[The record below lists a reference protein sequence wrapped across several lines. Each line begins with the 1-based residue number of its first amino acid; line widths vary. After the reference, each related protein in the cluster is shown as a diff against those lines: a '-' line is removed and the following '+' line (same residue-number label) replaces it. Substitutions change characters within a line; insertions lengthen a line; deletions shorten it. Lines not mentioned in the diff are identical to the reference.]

1 MGKLGLAIINI
12 SRAGLKYICIFFI
25 QVRETTT
32 K

>member
-1 MGKLGLAIINI
+1 MGIINI